1 MYAKMSTIGVFL
13 TLIGCLP
20 ESGSENVKSAST
32 EHKEAT
38 LAPVETVKTSKPL
51 PPVVVAEYDLVALE
65 LAGAFADVAQRNVQV
80 ENDPLYKSG
89 PRRFRGY
96 ALSQVLARLKGF
108 LSFATRNHSLIW
120 VCADGYRTTYEFHS
134 INRNGGDLTPFEYGC
149 VDQ

>member
-1 MYAKMSTIGVFL
+1 MFQ
-13 TLIGCLP
+13 
-20 ESGSENVKSAST
+20 
-32 EHKEAT
+32 
-38 LAPVETVKTSKPL
+38 
-51 PPVVVAEYDLVALE
+51 LVALE

-120 VCADGYRTTYEFHS
+120 VCADGYRTTYEFH
-134 INRNGGDLTPFEYGC
+134 
-149 VDQ
+149 

>member
-1 MYAKMSTIGVFL
+1 MFQ
-13 TLIGCLP
+13 
-20 ESGSENVKSAST
+20 
-32 EHKEAT
+32 
-38 LAPVETVKTSKPL
+38 
-51 PPVVVAEYDLVALE
+51 LVALE

-96 ALSQVLARLKGF
+96 ALSEVLARLKGF
-108 LSFATRNHSLIW
+108 SSFATRNHSLIW